1 METVHDLLDVGD
13 VVPVVD
19 IEDVDVGGAKAL
31 EAALDGE
38 VEGLDVVPAVVDLL
52 CDVRVCDVG
61 VVRVLRCPCV
71 STAL

>member
-1 METVHDLLDVGD
+1 MEAVHDLLDVGD

-19 IEDVDVGGAKAL
+19 IEDVNVGRAKAL

-52 CDVRVCDVG
+52 GDGRVCDVG
-61 VVRVLRCPCV
+61 VVRVLRRPCV
-71 STAL
+71 SAEV